1 MPTFSDIAEKYI
13 SNKLIAGLEWDIK
26 VKNNILSSG
35 VAGFKDSRSNDPLE
49 KNQIYRIFSMTKPIV
64 SMACIRLIERNKI
77 HLNSIAQEFI
87 PSLKSL
93 KVIQPGGSL
102 ERLKRPITIVDLLTH
117 TAGFSYS
124 FNIGCQVASFYKE
137 SNLLNEPTL
146 SLKEFVEEISTLPL
160 AFQPGEAWRY
170 SVSIDVLGRVL
181 EVLEGKRLED
191 ILKELIFDPL
201 GMNET
206 AFSIDE
212 TQNSRLMPMH
222 GTNNFNDLIS
232 LKQKDLEVVDI
243 EKTHPS
249 QGLNIQER
257 GGGGLFSTVKD
268 YQLFCNFLMNRKDK
282 EGTFL
287 ISPMMHEF
295 ILKNRIPEKLL
306 PLKLGPRL
314 LDGYGWNL
322 IGRIMIDS
330 GKAMSLTNNGEF
342 GWAGAASTFFWLDL
356 QKNLSGVLMTQFTGR
371 DLNLANEFRAASY
384 AAL

>member
-1 MPTFSDIAEKYI
+1 MPTFSDIAEKFI
-13 SNKLIAGLEWDIK
+13 SKKLIAGLEWDIRIKNK
-26 VKNNILSSG
+26 VLSNG
-35 VAGFKDSRSNDPLE
+35 VAGSKDARSHDLLQE
-49 KNQIYRIFSMTKPIV
+49 GQIYRIYSMTKPIV

-93 KVIQPGGSL
+93 KIIRPGGIL

-137 SNLLNEPTL
+137 ANLLNRPSL
-146 SLKEFVEEISTLPL
+146 SLKEFVEEIAALPL
-160 AFQPGEAWRY
+160 AFQPGEDWRY
-170 SVSIDVLGRVL
+170 SVSIDVLGRIL

-191 ILKELIFDPL
+191 ILRELIFDPL
-201 GMNET
+201 GMYET
-206 AFSIDE
+206 AFSINRG
-212 TQNSRLMPMH
+212 QKSRLMPMH

-232 LKQKDLEVVDI
+232 LNQKDLKVVDI

-249 QGLNIQER
+249 QGPNIQER

-268 YQLFCNFLMNRKDK
+268 YQLFCNFLLTRKDK
-282 EGTFL
+282 EGTAL

-330 GKAMSLTNNGEF
+330 SQAMSLTNNGEY
-342 GWAGAASTFFWLDL
+342 GWAGAASTFFWLDQ
-356 QKNLSGVLMTQFTGR
+356 QKKLSGVLMTQFTGR

-384 AAL
+384 SAL

>member
-1 MPTFSDIAEKYI
+1 MFTEIAQKFIEK
-13 SNKLIAGLEWDIK
+13 KLIAGLEWDVRIK
-26 VKNNILSSG
+26 DQVLSSG
-35 VAGFKDSRSNDPLE
+35 VAGHKDARSSKPLK

-64 SMACIRLIERNKI
+64 SMACIRLIEKNKL

-87 PSLKSL
+87 PSLSSL
-93 KVIQPGGSL
+93 KVIRPDGAL
-102 ERLKRPITIVDLLTH
+102 ERLKRPITIADLLTH

-137 SNLLNEPTL
+137 ANLLNEPFL
-146 SLKEFVEEISTLPL
+146 SLEEFVDKIASLPL

-170 SVSIDVLGRVL
+170 SVSIDVLGRIL

-191 ILKELIFDPL
+191 ILRSLIFDPL

-206 AFSIDE
+206 SFFLDKTKAD
-212 TQNSRLMPMH
+212 RLMPMH
-222 GTNNFNDLIS
+222 GTNNFNELIS
-232 LKQKDLEVVDI
+232 LNQKDLVVVDI

-249 QGLNIQER
+249 EGLNIHER

-268 YQLFCNFLMNRKDK
+268 YQLFCKFLLDRKDK
-282 EGTFL
+282 EGTPL
-287 ISPMMHEF
+287 ISPMMHNF
-295 ILKNRIPEKLL
+295 MLKNRIQKNLL

-322 IGRIMIDS
+322 IGRVMIDS
-330 GKAMSLTNNGEF
+330 GQAMSLTNNGEF
-342 GWAGAASTFFWLDL
+342 GWAGAATTFFWLDIE
-356 QKNLSGVLMTQFTGR
+356 KSLSGVMMTQYAGR

-384 AAL
+384 SAI